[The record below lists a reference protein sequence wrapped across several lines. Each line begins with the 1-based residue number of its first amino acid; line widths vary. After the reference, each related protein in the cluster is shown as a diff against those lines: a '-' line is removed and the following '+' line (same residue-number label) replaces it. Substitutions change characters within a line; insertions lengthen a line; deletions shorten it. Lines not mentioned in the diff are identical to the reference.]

1 MQIGIM
7 RKLVESCIETSLS
20 ILPSRLMKNSGRK
33 GKTPFSMLE
42 ESSRLI
48 LLRENATFFVFS

>member
-1 MQIGIM
+1 MQTGIM
-7 RKLVESCIETSLS
+7 RKPAESCIGTSLS
-20 ILPSRLMKNSGRK
+20 ILHGILMENSGRK
-33 GKTPFSMLE
+33 GKTPFSKLE